1 MKASNISKYTPFKP
15 ISLKDREWPN
25 RKLDHAPIWC
35 SVDLRDGNQALPVP
49 MDIGQKVRLFKEL
62 VAIGFKQIEVGFP
75 SASDT
80 EFNFLRRL
88 VDENLIPEDV
98 TIQVLVQAREPLI
111 RRTFES
117 LDGVKNAIVHL
128 YNSTSKLQRRV
139 TFGDASKDEIK
150 AIAVNGTLLI
160 KSLIDEIP
168 GTNITLEYSP
178 ESFSDTEEDYA
189 IEVCE
194 AVIDGWQPTPEQ
206 KLILNLPSTVEWNM
220 PNTYADQ
227 IEWFCRTIKNRDSVI
242 VSLHT
247 HNDRGTGIAATELG
261 LLAGADRVEGTL
273 FGNGERTGNLDLV
286 TLALNMNS
294 HGIQTGLDF
303 SDIDATRKIYEKNTG
318 MTVHKRH
325 PYAGEL
331 VFTAFSGSHQDAIKK
346 GMDLR
351 GDDEAKWAVPYL
363 TIDPIDIGRSYEAII
378 RINSQSGKGGVAY
391 ILKREFDYDLPKKMH
406 PEVGMYING
415 LADKY
420 GREMTFKEIRDE
432 FKKEFVNRRDIIDVK
447 KFEVTELT
455 ESEVRG
461 VVSLTYQGNEMELE
475 AKGNGPINSVVYALK
490 QQGWKDFNVEQYRSH
505 SVGHS
510 SASVSVSYIQISLKS
525 DPTIKFWGCGEHTS
539 IRRSGVNALI
549 SAYNRAQVVVKK

>member
-1 MKASNISKYTPFKP
+1 MNI
-15 ISLKDREWPN
+15 D
-25 RKLDHAPIWC
+25 
-35 SVDLRDGNQALPVP
+35 
-49 MDIGQKVRLFKEL
+49 QKVKLFKVL
-62 VAIGFKQIEVGFP
+62 VGIGFKQIEVGFP

-98 TIQVLVQAREPLI
+98 SIQVLVQAREALI

-117 LDGVKNAIVHL
+117 LEGVKNAIVHL

-139 TFGDASKDEIK
+139 TFGNASKEEIK
-150 AIAVNGTLLI
+150 SIAVEGTLLI
-160 KSLIDEIP
+160 KSLIGELPD
-168 GTNITLEYSP
+168 TNITLEYSP
-178 ESFSDTEEDYA
+178 ESFSDTEEEFA

-194 AVIDGWQPTPEQ
+194 AVIDSWQPSPEH
-206 KLILNLPSTVEWNM
+206 KMILNLPSTVEWNL

-227 IEWFCRTIKNRDSVI
+227 IEWFCRTIKKRDSII

-286 TLALNMNS
+286 TVALNLNS

-303 SDIDATRKIYEKNTG
+303 SNLDEVRKVYEKNTG
-318 MTVHKRH
+318 MEVHKRH

-351 GDDEAKWAVPYL
+351 GDNETEWAVPYL
-363 TIDPIDIGRSYEAII
+363 TIDPVDIGRSYEAII

-391 ILKREFDYDLPKKMH
+391 ILKREFQYDLPKKMH
-406 PEVGMYING
+406 PEVGLYING

-420 GREMTFKEIRDE
+420 GRELTFKEIEEE
-432 FKKEFVNRRDIIDVK
+432 FQKEFVNRKDIIELK
-447 KFEVTELT
+447 KYRIKELSETQVQSIVTI
-455 ESEVRG
+455 
-461 VVSLTYQGNEMELE
+461 SLLGEEMELE
-475 AKGNGPINSVVYALK
+475 GVGNGPINSVVYAMK
-490 QQGWKDFNVEQYRSH
+490 KQGWKDFNVEQYRSH
-505 SVGHS
+505 SVGRS
-510 SASVSVSYIQISLKS
+510 SASVSISYIQISLKS
-525 DPTIKFWGCGEHTS
+525 DPSIRFWGCGEHTS

-549 SAYNRAQVVVKK
+549 SAYNRAHVSMHK